1 MFFRALEKMNVSGTC
16 SSRFCILQKQL
27 IADVKKI
34 ISIIKAV
41 TPLHKCLINGI
52 CYILEPLEK
61 EMKRDQNLPESF
73 LPFIQLGL
81 KIPKQNNTEYFAE
94 L

>member
-52 CYILEPLEK
+52 CYIFEPLEK

-73 LPFIQLGL
+73 LSFIQLGL

>member
-1 MFFRALEKMNVSGTC
+1 MNVSGTC
-16 SSRFCILQKQL
+16 SSQFRVLQKQL
-27 IADVKKI
+27 IADVRKI

-61 EMKRDQNLPESF
+61 EVKGDQNLPESF
-73 LPFIQLGL
+73 LPFRQLGL